1 MIHCSECNEES
12 SMNTWWSRVSVA
24 CPLSLSQ
31 SSFCS
36 CRPQFYGDM
45 KLSGPFLEK
54 KIIGW
59 CSCVDSLVLGHG
71 RKLSCLSSC
80 TSKLFVVSYC
90 NQPYLNT
97 INLPYRKCYSNVCYT
112 LPDSVIFNLLICNG
126 GRVPTA

>member
-1 MIHCSECNEES
+1 
-12 SMNTWWSRVSVA
+12 MNTWWSRVSVA

-80 TSKLFVVSYC
+80 PSKLFVVSYC
-90 NQPYLNT
+90 NQLYLNT
-97 INLPYRKCYSNVCYT
+97 INLPY
-112 LPDSVIFNLLICNG
+112 
-126 GRVPTA
+126 